1 MLWAS
6 TRTIVHYRTFG
17 TTAQARSARRSNEIF
32 SALRDADNGLWSFAF
47 SPWFPPRRITLLAIY
62 SRAGTQRIWWRSSRG
77 PLRQIAIFPGV
88 PQMLATLSM
97 PLSWLRGLVGSTAH
111 GASSH
116 SCCSI
121 PLCRHH
127 FARREIGN
135 ARHQHQTASGCEQS
149 LMRCRCKRGAAL
161 GDRTRLAF
169 QGCELEDTGREALI
183 AKPTLLHPPLNVRS
197 KPARV
202 DLRNTLHMRGR
213 LAKRTLVMAMHH
225 ISDAGCWHSCLLRRD
240 CG

>member
-1 MLWAS
+1 MPARAARESGAPTGAS
-6 TRTIVHYRTFG
+6 PRVVLPIRGGDTHQAPLGTIRALGIDAHYRTLSYIWHHRPSTVG
-17 TTAQARSARRSNEIF
+17 SQKQRDLLGSTRCRQW
-32 SALRDADNGLWSFAF
+32 ALVVRFL
-47 SPWFPPRRITLLAIY
+47 PLVPPRRITLLAIY

-149 LMRCRCKRGAAL
+149 LMRCRCKRG
-161 GDRTRLAF
+161 
-169 QGCELEDTGREALI
+169 GR
-183 AKPTLLHPPLNVRS
+183 P
-197 KPARV
+197 
-202 DLRNTLHMRGR
+202 
-213 LAKRTLVMAMHH
+213 
-225 ISDAGCWHSCLLRRD
+225 RR
-240 CG
+240 

>member
-1 MLWAS
+1 MHLA
-6 TRTIVHYRTFG
+6 TRMSCP
-17 TTAQARSARRSNEIF
+17 Q
-32 SALRDADNGLWSFAF
+32 SALRSRKNARESRKGEWSADGRKPWSSLAHPRRRHAPSPIGSGHRRALSCHLAPLPKHGRLAEATRSSRPYDGLWSFAF
-47 SPWFPPRRITLLAIY
+47 SPWFPPRRITCLQFTAELG
-62 SRAGTQRIWWRSSRG
+62 SNGFGGGRRG

-88 PQMLATLSM
+88 SQMLATLSM

-149 LMRCRCKRGAAL
+149 PYAMPLQARRPPSAIEL
-161 GDRTRLAF
+161 GWHFRVVNLITPA
-169 QGCELEDTGREALI
+169 GR
-183 AKPTLLHPPLNVRS
+183 H
-197 KPARV
+197 
-202 DLRNTLHMRGR
+202 
-213 LAKRTLVMAMHH
+213 
-225 ISDAGCWHSCLLRRD
+225 
-240 CG
+240 